1 MQHELIDDL
10 RAAAVANVGLALVDV
25 INEQRLLTDTS
36 TLQGLVAEVDQELH
50 GLGPL
55 ATFVQPGV
63 TDILVNGNREVWI
76 DDATGLHKS
85 TLVFHDEP
93 AVRRLA
99 VRLAASAGRRL
110 DDASPWVDARLPNG
124 MRLHA
129 VLHPLSRDGSSIS
142 LRLPSNSPFTLREL
156 EQRRMFSAQVRRQL
170 QSLVASG
177 EPFLVSGGTGTGKT
191 TLLAAMLSEVPATQR
206 IVIVEDSAELRVEH
220 PHAVYLEARPPNV
233 EGAGAVTMRE
243 LVRQSLR
250 MRPDRL
256 IVGEVRGTEVL
267 DLLNALNTGHSGA
280 RSRGSTGAAASASQP
295 FRSVC
300 SSTRVWAGS
309 AR

>member
-1 MQHELIDDL
+1 MTTWSLDGPRGVDHLGNGVLDRVRERVALEPLNFRTIVQAL
-10 RAAAVANVGLALVDV
+10 RAEGVIVSDDALVDLASDV
-25 INEQRLLTDTS
+25 LREF
-36 TLQGLVAEVDQELH
+36 E
-50 GLGPL
+50 GLGRIDPL
-55 ATFVQPGV
+55 LRMAGV

-220 PHAVYLEARPPNV
+220 PHAVYLEGRPPNV

-250 MRPDRL
+250 LRPDRL

-267 DLLNALNTGHSGA
+267 DLLNALNTGHSG
-280 RSRGSTGAAASASQP
+280 GAEIGRAH
-295 FRSVC
+295 V
-300 SSTRVWAGS
+300 
-309 AR
+309 